1 MDNQETVEPDNI
13 ASDAPL
19 INTQAQENISQ
30 ESEEAPMRLHDEE
43 PQDVTPSN
51 DDADQE
57 VLERPDY
64 FPQQFWD
71 DDGPDVEKMA
81 KAYGELEKK
90 FKNGDHKAPEEYDV
104 SSLQEKGLADDDQS
118 LSIYKEWAKENGISQ
133 SAFEDLASKILAV
146 SNQQQDIQEQDYKA
160 EMNKLG
166 ENAKEKIAMAERL
179 LYKAPMNDA
188 EKEALSASLNSADSI
203 NAFLK
208 YHQSITNE
216 NIPMRPAVENQGMS
230 KDDLESA
237 VSDPRW
243 LSDPVWRSQQEKK
256 WFQSQQ

>member
-1 MDNQETVEPDNI
+1 MAEEQIQEQDKPLVDPSNASEPSPEDVKEDPI
-13 ASDAPL
+13 PL
-19 INTQAQENISQ
+19 HED
-30 ESEEAPMRLHDEE
+30 SEEKSEITTDTSDDE
-43 PQDVTPSN
+43 PIP
-51 DDADQE
+51 
-57 VLERPDY
+57 RPDY
-64 FPQQFWD
+64 YPEKFWD

-90 FKNGDHKAPEEYDV
+90 FKNGDHKAPKEYDI
-104 SSLQEKGLADDDQS
+104 SKLKEEGLAEDDQS

-133 SAFEDLASKILAV
+133 SAFEDLASKIYSISQTQEAV
-146 SNQQQDIQEQDYKA
+146 QRQDYET

-179 LYKAPMNDA
+179 LYKAPMNDE
-188 EKEALSASLNSADSI
+188 EKEALSASLNNATSI

-216 NIPMRPAVENQGMS
+216 NIPMKPAVENQGMN
-230 KDDLESA
+230 KDDLETA
-237 VSDPRW
+237 IADPRW

-256 WFQSQQ
+256 WFKSQQ

>member
-1 MDNQETVEPDNI
+1 MAEEQIQEQDKPLVDPSNASEPSPEDVKEDPI
-13 ASDAPL
+13 PL
-19 INTQAQENISQ
+19 HED
-30 ESEEAPMRLHDEE
+30 SEEKSEITTDTSDDE
-43 PQDVTPSN
+43 PIP
-51 DDADQE
+51 
-57 VLERPDY
+57 RPDY
-64 FPQQFWD
+64 YPKKFWD

-104 SSLQEKGLADDDQS
+104 SNLQEKGLADDDQS

-146 SNQQQDIQEQDYKA
+146 SNEQQDIQEQDYKA

-188 EKEALSASLNSADSI
+188 EKEALSSSLNSADSI

>member
-1 MDNQETVEPDNI
+1 MAEEQVQE
-13 ASDAPL
+13 
-19 INTQAQENISQ
+19 QAQEEQALINPQ
-30 ESEEAPMRLHDEE
+30 NAKEDTPEDVKEE
-43 PQDVTPSN
+43 PVPLHEDSEKKSEDPVEFA
-51 DDADQE
+51 DDE
-57 VLERPDY
+57 VIPRPDY
-64 FPQQFWD
+64 YPEKFWD
-71 DDGPDVEKMA
+71 EDGPDVEKMA

-188 EKEALSASLNSADSI
+188 EKEALSASLNSADAI

>member
-1 MDNQETVEPDNI
+1 MAEEQVQE
-13 ASDAPL
+13 
-19 INTQAQENISQ
+19 QAQEEQALINPQ
-30 ESEEAPMRLHDEE
+30 NAKEDTPEDVKEE
-43 PQDVTPSN
+43 PVPLHEDSEKKSEDPVEFA
-51 DDADQE
+51 DDE
-57 VLERPDY
+57 PIPRPDY
-64 FPQQFWD
+64 YPKKFWD

-104 SSLQEKGLADDDQS
+104 SNLQEKGLADDDQS

-146 SNQQQDIQEQDYKA
+146 SNEQQDIQEQDYKA

-188 EKEALSASLNSADSI
+188 EKEALSSSLNSADSI

>member
-1 MDNQETVEPDNI
+1 MAEEQIQEQDK
-13 ASDAPL
+13 PL
-19 INTQAQENISQ
+19 V
-30 ESEEAPMRLHDEE
+30 D
-43 PQDVTPSN
+43 PSN
-51 DDADQE
+51 ASEPSPEDVKEDPIPLHEDSEKKTADPVEFADDE
-57 VLERPDY
+57 PIPRPDY
-64 FPQQFWD
+64 YPKKFWD

-104 SSLQEKGLADDDQS
+104 SNLQEKGLADDDQS

-146 SNQQQDIQEQDYKA
+146 SNEQQDIQEQDYKA

-188 EKEALSASLNSADSI
+188 EKEALSSSLNSADSI

>member
-1 MDNQETVEPDNI
+1 MHEDSEKKSEDPVEFAD
-13 ASDAPL
+13 
-19 INTQAQENISQ
+19 
-30 ESEEAPMRLHDEE
+30 DE
-43 PQDVTPSN
+43 PIP
-51 DDADQE
+51 
-57 VLERPDY
+57 RPDY
-64 FPQQFWD
+64 YPKKFWD

-104 SSLQEKGLADDDQS
+104 SNLQEKGLADDDQS

-146 SNQQQDIQEQDYKA
+146 SNEQQDIQEQDYKA

-188 EKEALSASLNSADSI
+188 EKEALSSSLNSADSI

>member
-1 MDNQETVEPDNI
+1 MAEEQVQE
-13 ASDAPL
+13 
-19 INTQAQENISQ
+19 QAQEEQALINPQ
-30 ESEEAPMRLHDEE
+30 NAKEETPEDVKEE
-43 PQDVTPSN
+43 PVPLHEDSEKKSEDPVEFA
-51 DDADQE
+51 DDE
-57 VLERPDY
+57 PIPRPDY
-64 FPQQFWD
+64 YPEKFWD
-71 DDGPDVEKMA
+71 EDGPDVEKMA

-146 SNQQQDIQEQDYKA
+146 SNEQQDIQEQDYKA

>member
-1 MDNQETVEPDNI
+1 
-13 ASDAPL
+13 
-19 INTQAQENISQ
+19 
-30 ESEEAPMRLHDEE
+30 
-43 PQDVTPSN
+43 
-51 DDADQE
+51 
-57 VLERPDY
+57 
-64 FPQQFWD
+64 
-71 DDGPDVEKMA
+71 MA

-104 SSLQEKGLADDDQS
+104 SNLQEKGLADDDQS

-146 SNQQQDIQEQDYKA
+146 SNEQQDIQEQDYKA

-188 EKEALSASLNSADSI
+188 EKEALSSSLNSADSI